1 MSDER
6 KLSPGAPA
14 PPAAKNRVGL
24 TRADYDGAKTTLC
37 PGCGHNAITSAIIQ
51 AAFEAGL
58 EPHRV
63 AKLSGIG
70 CSSKTPAYF
79 LGHSHGFNAVHG
91 RMPSIATGAH
101 LANRELLLIGVSG
114 DGDTAS
120 IGLGQFCHL
129 VRRNVPVVYI
139 VENNGV
145 YGLTKGQFSATADVG
160 STTKSGSINDLMP
173 IDLCAVAIELGCG
186 FVARSFSGDLKQL
199 RPLLK
204 AAFAHRGTAVLD
216 VISPCVTFADHE
228 GSTKSYAAVKEHDAP
243 LHDIEFVPYFEDIHV
258 DYAPGTTRDVEM
270 PDGSHIVLKKL
281 AEDYD
286 PTSREGAMQAIHEAR
301 REQKLITGL
310 LFVDEQKPPF
320 TDELKLPADA
330 LARLPL
336 EKARP
341 SRAVLEQIM
350 EQLRTGKGAAAA
362 AGGG

>member
-1 MSDER
+1 MSTTTPTPAGQPVNR
-6 KLSPGAPA
+6 IGLS
-14 PPAAKNRVGL
+14 KS
-24 TRADYDGAKTTLC
+24 DYDGSKTTLC
-37 PGCGHNAITSAIIQ
+37 PGCGHNAITGGIIQ
-51 AAFEAGL
+51 AAWEAGL

-91 RMPSIATGAH
+91 RMPSIATGVHA
-101 LANRELLLIGVSG
+101 ANRGLLLIGVSG

-160 STTKSGSINDLMP
+160 STQKGGKANALMP
-173 IDLCAVAIELGCG
+173 IDLCALAIELGCG
-186 FVARSFSGDLKQL
+186 FVARSFSGDQKQL

-204 AAFAHRGTAVLD
+204 AAFAHPGTAVID

-243 LHDIEFVPYFEDIHV
+243 LHDIDYVPYFEDITV
-258 DYAPGTTRDVEM
+258 EYAPGSTREVTM
-270 PDGSHIVLKKL
+270 PDGSHVILKKL

-286 PTSREGAMQAIHEAR
+286 PTNAGHALQTLREAR
-301 REQKLITGL
+301 DEMKFVTGL
-310 LFVDEQKPPF
+310 LYVDPATRRF
-320 TDELKLPADA
+320 DDEMQLGEEPLAALSLDQVRPAKSVLDA
-330 LARLPL
+330 
-336 EKARP
+336 
-341 SRAVLEQIM
+341 IM
-350 EQLRTGKGAAAA
+350 RSYREGSAPVGS
-362 AGGG
+362 GGG

>member
-1 MSDER
+1 MSDSR
-6 KLSPGAPA
+6 QFATTTPA
-14 PPAAKNRVGL
+14 GPPANTNHIGL

-37 PGCGHNAITSAIIQ
+37 PGCGHNAITGGIIQ

-91 RMPSIATGAH
+91 RMPSIATGVH
-101 LANRELLLIGVSG
+101 LANRDLILIGVSG

-120 IGLGQFCHL
+120 IGLGQFCHM

-145 YGLTKGQFSATADVG
+145 YGLTKGQFSATADIG
-160 STTKSGSINDLMP
+160 STTKAGTKNEMMP
-173 IDLCAVAIELGCG
+173 IDLCALAIELGCG
-186 FVARSFSGDLKQL
+186 FVARSFSGDQKQL

-243 LHDIEFVPYFEDIHV
+243 LHDIEFVPYFEDIQV
-258 DYAPGTTRDVEM
+258 DYEPGTTREVQM
-270 PDGSHIVLKKL
+270 PDGSHIYLKKL

-286 PTSREGAMQAIHEAR
+286 PSDRDAAQRAIHEAR
-301 REQKLITGL
+301 REQKLVTGL
-310 LFVDEQKPPF
+310 LFVDESKPSLGEDLHMPKQS
-320 TDELKLPADA
+320 LAGLPIE
-330 LARLPL
+330 RT
-336 EKARP
+336 RP
-341 SRAVLEQIM
+341 GREVLESIM
-350 EQLRTGKGAAAA
+350 EDLR
-362 AGGG
+362 AGR